1 MAQNYNTAEKELL
14 RTIEGGPI
22 QKKPFKRYGGKGLF
36 TPLKEGVISSWNNYR
51 KKLLLESGG
60 INIDEVNRWLKVVLC
75 VVLVWLGVVFFRG
88 FTQLENIPRFDLSQ
102 GDISSS
108 PAKTIPPFLKPIFY
122 YTNIVMRRNIFLP
135 PKEKEV
141 VKQVTP
147 SPTINQMVKDFHVV
161 GISWA
166 DDRKER
172 FVMIEDGRTHIT
184 YYLREGDKILD
195 LTVKRIYEDK
205 VVISYKNK
213 EVELH

>member
-1 MAQNYNTAEKELL
+1 
-14 RTIEGGPI
+14 
-22 QKKPFKRYGGKGLF
+22 
-36 TPLKEGVISSWNNYR
+36 
-51 KKLLLESGG
+51 
-60 INIDEVNRWLKVVLC
+60 
-75 VVLVWLGVVFFRG
+75 
-88 FTQLENIPRFDLSQ
+88 
-102 GDISSS
+102 
-108 PAKTIPPFLKPIFY
+108 
-122 YTNIVMRRNIFLP
+122 MRRNIFLP

-205 VVISYKNK
+205 VVISYKNE